1 MDGILVNSDP
11 TIATAGVI
19 RFDGTKGDTNISVS
33 YYDGCG
39 HVIWQA
45 IRQRSYPDISVA
57 DALTDLKVLTN
68 DAVTED
74 DVTSMDE
81 DAFAAKVKN
90 AMQAYAEPMVS
101 GSLEVR

>member
-1 MDGILVNSDP
+1 MIGE
-11 TIATAGVI
+11 
-19 RFDGTKGDTNISVS
+19 
-33 YYDGCG
+33 
-39 HVIWQA
+39 
-45 IRQRSYPDISVA
+45 RSYPDTSITE
-57 DALTDLKVLTN
+57 ALEDLKVLTN